1 MTQAP
6 ADNAQMHIL
15 RTFGLAVMLSTAACS
30 GDDGPA
36 APQAGTD
43 ACSIDGQKQFVLDQ
57 MRDVYL
63 WNDILPTA
71 VDLGAYPTPEALLD
85 YLISFQPL
93 DNFSYIDLA
102 AADAQFFGEGRY
114 EGFGFSSRFEA
125 ADDLRFTRV
134 FTSSPANAAGFARG
148 QRIVMLNGRTIA
160 DVEASEGLSA
170 LFSLPTLEFTIRR
183 ADGSEFTTT
192 VDQGIVTIDP
202 LPQYRIIDRPDGT
215 SYGYLELVTF
225 ISTADSALGEVFANF
240 QQAGVTD
247 LIIDLRYNGGGL
259 VLTTELL
266 GDYLGGGAGPGT
278 VFSKTLFNADNAFF
292 NRTEFFERLTHSINV
307 SRLVVIASG
316 NTASASELVTNAMF
330 PHAEVSIV
338 GSTTLGKP
346 VGQLGIEFCEKILR
360 PTSFETVNANDE
372 GRYFDGLPAD
382 CGAADDL
389 SIAVGGDSDPNML
402 AALTLLDTGACPAVP
417 SPAAGISKPLV
428 RPPVRERRGKPW
440 QEFAGAW

>member
-1 MTQAP
+1 
-6 ADNAQMHIL
+6 MHSA
-15 RTFGLAVMLSTAACS
+15 RTLALVTVLATAACTS
-30 GDDGPA
+30 DEGPSP
-36 APQAGTD
+36 PQVGAD

-63 WNDILPTA
+63 WNDVLPAT
-71 VDLGAYPTPEALLD
+71 VDLDSYPTPEALLE

-114 EGFGFSSRFEA
+114 EGFGFSTRFEA
-125 ADDLRFTRV
+125 ADDLRLTRV
-134 FTSSPANAAGFARG
+134 FASSPARAAGFARG

-160 DVEASEGLSA
+160 EVEAGEGVSA

-183 ADGSEFTTT
+183 ADDSEFTAT

-225 ISTADSALGEVFANF
+225 ISTADSAFGEVFATF
-240 QQAGVTD
+240 QAAGVTD
-247 LIIDLRYNGGGL
+247 VIIDLRYNGGGL

-266 GDYLGGGAGPGT
+266 GDCLGGAVGSGT
-278 VFSKTLFNADNAFF
+278 VFSKTLFNEDNAFF
-292 NRTEFFERLTHSINV
+292 NRTELFERLTHSLNI
-307 SRLVVIASG
+307 SRLVVVASG
-316 NTASASELVTNAMF
+316 NTASASELLTNAMF
-330 PHAEVSIV
+330 PHAAVSIV
-338 GSTTLGKP
+338 GSSTLGKP

-360 PTSFETVNANDE
+360 PTSFETVNSNDE

-382 CGAADDL
+382 CSAADDL
-389 SIAVGGDSDPNML
+389 SMPVGDDMDPNVL
-402 AALTLLDTGACPAVP
+402 AALTLLDTGACPAA
-417 SPAAGISKPLV
+417 SSAPAVLSKPLA
-428 RPPVRERRGKPW
+428 RPAGLEQRGKPW